1 MQEQSTYLGMATV
14 TLAFPA
20 ESRSAQQAQVLAILT
35 APELIRGDTQR
46 FMLTKLQAHAS
57 G

>member
-1 MQEQSTYLGMATV
+1 MQEQSTYLRMATV

-20 ESRSAQQAQVLAILT
+20 ESHSAEQAQVAALLT